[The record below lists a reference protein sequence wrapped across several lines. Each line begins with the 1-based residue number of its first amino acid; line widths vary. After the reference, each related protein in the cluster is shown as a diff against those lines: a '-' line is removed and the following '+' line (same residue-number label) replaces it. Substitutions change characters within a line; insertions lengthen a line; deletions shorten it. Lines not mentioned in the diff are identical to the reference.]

1 MDFGEHQE
9 ANMYKFRNKK
19 RHQVCKERQYESDKS
34 SKKKS
39 KARHTNAHIQGKPTD
54 VNFCYVSLHKHPSQL
69 GGMLSHILGWFLFVI
84 CFFKKNAFSFCP
96 TIQTKRP
103 NFNFPHFFVFL
114 CARCKTLMNLL
125 LVVPKTRVVVNVRLC
140 AFVDHRRLTRNLKN
154 WSWARKLWLLLLC
167 FRPLKALGRI
177 FSHFRAWYW
186 LPRTLKGQD
195 IAFLCLVE
203 LRVLQNP
210 QPPNSISGSSRGA
223 IFVWTNMACCWR
235 IYRLAAGAITNW
247 STLFVLAG

>member
-1 MDFGEHQE
+1 MNIKKQTCTSSEIRRGIKFVRN
-9 ANMYKFRNKK
+9 ANMNPTKVNGF
-19 RHQVCKERQYESDKS
+19 KS

-84 CFFKKNAFSFCP
+84 FFFLNAFSFCP

-154 WSWARKLWLLLLC
+154 
-167 FRPLKALGRI
+167 
-177 FSHFRAWYW
+177 
-186 LPRTLKGQD
+186 
-195 IAFLCLVE
+195 
-203 LRVLQNP
+203 
-210 QPPNSISGSSRGA
+210 
-223 IFVWTNMACCWR
+223 
-235 IYRLAAGAITNW
+235 
-247 STLFVLAG
+247 